1 MSHQDIE
8 QLLDRYLRG
17 ETNSAENDLVEKW
30 LSGLE
35 PEDTEWKSMNL
46 SDRKQWESNLFNDV
60 QRTINSQP
68 NGKPVEQV
76 RPVAQPIRIIYWKK
90 VAAIAAVLAVFLL
103 AFLNWPT
110 LNENKHF
117 EFATTAR
124 DNPQKK
130 FTLPDGSVV
139 WINSFSELK
148 YPRTFDGK
156 TREVYLT
163 GEAYFDIH
171 HDTTRPFIVHTGTI
185 KTTVLG
191 TAFNV
196 NALKD
201 SKKIIV
207 TVTRGKVSVADQ
219 DHLLGYITPNQ
230 QLTYNTESRDQ
241 SRVNIDAEKVIA
253 WQGDLFF
260 DNLSF
265 SEVASVLQQ
274 RFDVKIGFENER
286 IKDCRFS
293 GTASKGNNLEQILKI
308 VCAFNNAS
316 YKQHADG
323 SIIIYGSGCN

>member
-1 MSHQDIE
+1 MSYQEIA

-17 ETNSAENDLVEKW
+17 ETNSVEKDLVEKW
-30 LSGLE
+30 LSELE
-35 PEDTEWKSMNL
+35 PEDTDWKGMNL
-46 SDRKQWESNLFNDV
+46 SNRKQWTSNLFNDV

-68 NGKPVEQV
+68 NREPIKQV
-76 RPVAQPIRIIYWKK
+76 NSLVQPIRITHWKN

-103 AFLNWPT
+103 AFLNWPAI
-110 LNENKHF
+110 NENKNF
-117 EFATTAR
+117 EFATTAK
-124 DNPQKK
+124 NNQQKK
-130 FTLPDGSVV
+130 LTLPDGSMV
-139 WINSFSELK
+139 WINSSSELK

-171 HDTTRPFIVHTGTI
+171 HDKSKPFIVHTGKI

-201 SKKIIV
+201 SKEIIV

-219 DHLLGYITPNQ
+219 DQLLGYIMPNQ
-230 QLTYNTESRDQ
+230 QLSYNIESQDQ
-241 SRVNIDAEKVIA
+241 RKVDIDAEKVIA

-260 DNLSF
+260 DNMTF
-265 SEVASVLQQ
+265 SEVASVLQE
-274 RFDVKIGFENER
+274 RFKVKIGFENER
-286 IKDCRFS
+286 IKNCRFS
-293 GTASKGNNLEQILKI
+293 GTASKGHSLEQILKI

-316 YKQHADG
+316 YKQHFDG

>member
-17 ETNSAENDLVEKW
+17 ETNSGENGVVEKW
-30 LSGLE
+30 LAERELD
-35 PEDTEWKSMNL
+35 DTDWKLMNL
-46 SDRKQWESNLFNDV
+46 SARKQWTSDLFNDV
-60 QRTINSQP
+60 QATINS
-68 NGKPVEQV
+68 NAKGKSP
-76 RPVAQPIRIIYWKK
+76 AQPIRIIQWKN
-90 VAAIAAVLAVFLL
+90 VAAIAAVLVVFLL

-110 LNENKHF
+110 IKENKHF

-124 DNPQKK
+124 DNQQKRL
-130 FTLPDGSVV
+130 TLPDGSIV
-139 WINSFSELK
+139 WINSSSELK
-148 YPRTFDGK
+148 YPSTFDGK

-171 HDTTRPFIVHTGTI
+171 HDTFKPFIVHTGKI

-191 TAFNV
+191 TAFNI

-201 SKKIIV
+201 SKNVII

-219 DHLLGYITPNQ
+219 NHLLGYITPNQ

-241 SRVNIDAEKVIA
+241 SKVKIDAEKVIA

-260 DNLSF
+260 DNMTF
-265 SEVASVLQQ
+265 SEVASVLQE
-274 RFDVKIGFENER
+274 RFKVKIGFENEQ
-286 IKDCRFS
+286 IKNCRFS
-293 GTASKGNNLEQILKI
+293 GTASKGNDLEQILKI

-316 YKQHADG
+316 YKQHSDG
-323 SIIIYGSGCN
+323 SIIIYGPGCN